1 MTGIPVRLQDINRG
15 RSTLWIYR
23 SSILAQSQVEILHI
37 CIAAYVV
44 EVRPLSQ
51 LLILATQGTSL
62 MRLRVLIYEV
72 LGEVILVRQ
81 LLFAW
86 LARTFILAFNL
97 EDPLQLLI
105 SLALAVKVDLLGNA
119 AEHTNLLSHVHAFID
134 VLVNMLA
141 RVAWNSG
148 LFWQQV
154 WTALRNVIRRDK
166 LLLTVS
172 RSWCL
177 LSIPIYV

>member
-1 MTGIPVRLQDINRG
+1 M
-15 RSTLWIYR
+15 
-23 SSILAQSQVEILHI
+23 
-37 CIAAYVV
+37 
-44 EVRPLSQ
+44 SQ

-81 LLFAW
+81 LLFVW

-97 EDPLQLLI
+97 EDPLQLLV
-105 SLALAVKVDLLGNA
+105 SLALAVKVDLLSDA
-119 AEHTNLLSHVHAFID
+119 AEHSDLLSHVHAFID

-141 RVAWNSG
+141 RMAWNSG

-154 WTALRNVIRRDK
+154 
-166 LLLTVS
+166 
-172 RSWCL
+172 
-177 LSIPIYV
+177 